1 MRRRKRWACPGSV
14 WAGLAL
20 GCHRSTCLSFM
31 EKLEMG
37 VGWMRWDNLGS
48 HPGDTGGSSL
58 SLPSLV
64 EHQSG
69 RTIVHPQW
77 FCRGT
82 GTATPSSAFALE
94 AGIRQKKRG
103 ELPQQLSGAP
113 WGISA
118 SAQAGRSRTE
128 HERCAG
134 RSLPWLTCSSRPQP
148 LFFPRPW
155 QLVPCSSCGA
165 QSTHRE
171 CSYSSIR
178 MNKWDC
184 DRCAG
189 LGTGK
194 RR

>member
-1 MRRRKRWACPGSV
+1 MAMQHYRRGIGAVMP
-14 WAGLAL
+14 L
-20 GCHRSTCLSFM
+20 
-31 EKLEMG
+31 
-37 VGWMRWDNLGS
+37 
-48 HPGDTGGSSL
+48 
-58 SLPSLV
+58 
-64 EHQSG
+64 
-69 RTIVHPQW
+69 
-77 FCRGT
+77 
-82 GTATPSSAFALE
+82 SAFTHA
-94 AGIRQKKRG
+94 AGSRQRERG

-134 RSLPWLTCSSRPQP
+134 RSLPWLAWSSRPQP
-148 LFFPRPW
+148 LCFPRPW
-155 QLVPCSSCGA
+155 QLIPCSSCGA

-178 MNKWDC
+178 TNKWDC

>member
-1 MRRRKRWACPGSV
+1 
-14 WAGLAL
+14 
-20 GCHRSTCLSFM
+20 
-31 EKLEMG
+31 MG

-64 EHQSG
+64 EDQSG
-69 RTIVHPQW
+69 RTIVHPQR
-77 FCRGT
+77 FYRGT
-82 GTATPSSAFALE
+82 GTATPSSAFAVE

-165 QSTHRE
+165 QSTHQE

-178 MNKWDC
+178 TNKWDC

>member
-1 MRRRKRWACPGSV
+1 MRRREHWACPGSV

-69 RTIVHPQW
+69 RTIVHPQR
-77 FCRGT
+77 FYRGT
-82 GTATPSSAFALE
+82 GTATPSSAFAVE

-113 WGISA
+113 WGPCPPGSFVECAHILRP
-118 SAQAGRSRTE
+118 AQR
-128 HERCAG
+128 
-134 RSLPWLTCSSRPQP
+134 
-148 LFFPRPW
+148 
-155 QLVPCSSCGA
+155 CGA
-165 QSTHRE
+165 RNGGPEPAADGAVLLFPAMLCLRRE
-171 CSYSSIR
+171 GGCHHMR
-178 MNKWDC
+178 
-184 DRCAG
+184 
-189 LGTGK
+189 TG
-194 RR
+194 RL

>member
-37 VGWMRWDNLGS
+37 VGWMRRDNLGS

-128 HERCAG
+128 HQRCAG
-134 RSLPWLTCSSRPQP
+134 RSLPWLAWSSRPQP
-148 LFFPRPW
+148 LCFPRPW
-155 QLVPCSSCGA
+155 QLIPCSSCGA
-165 QSTHRE
+165 QSTHR
-171 CSYSSIR
+171 
-178 MNKWDC
+178 
-184 DRCAG
+184 
-189 LGTGK
+189 
-194 RR
+194 